1 MKKTKNILWGIVFI
15 AVGLVIGLNLLGV
28 LEFDLFFRGW
38 WTLFII
44 IPSAIELIVD
54 KNRKTSLMF
63 LVIGILIL
71 LDYQNLF
78 DASIIWKLAV
88 PAALVLIGIRKIID
102 NIKDDENKP
111 KDTEESVENEP
122 EENNEI

>member
-15 AVGLVIGLNLLGV
+15 VVGLVIGLNLLGV
-28 LEFDLFFRGW
+28 LKFDLFFRGW

-102 NIKDDENKP
+102 NVNDDENKT
-111 KDTEESVENEP
+111 KDTEESIENEP